1 MRVEPYASQ
10 QMGKNRKRHTESEWP
25 SNRPRKSTDNFHPKK
40 KKVCEEVSLTSEGME
55 DEAAQ
60 ERTMKDSRELER
72 KLKKERKK
80 QRREGVVCTKL
91 PDNTS
96 VASLSSKEMK
106 KMVQPVAEEE
116 LTSEERRVFERKLKK
131 ERKKQERLRAEGGCT
146 EASHVHTGA
155 SLASN
160 GVKSEVKLKTE
171 KDLTPEERRIIERKL
186 KKERKKEEKKLMREG
201 HVDTKKAEPEK
212 PSGCDLA
219 LQYLTSWAQKA
230 QNWKFQKTRQ
240 TWLLLHMYDT
250 QKISRDHFTV
260 LLDYLE
266 GLKGSARDLT
276 VRKAEAVWKEHETAN
291 PEDSSVLEVTERA
304 RQVIQLLS

>member
-1 MRVEPYASQ
+1 
-10 QMGKNRKRHTESEWP
+10 MGKNRKRHAESESP
-25 SNRPRKSTDNFHPKK
+25 INRPQKSTDNFLQKK
-40 KKVCEEVSLTSEGME
+40 KKVCEEVSLTSEEME
-55 DEAAQ
+55 DEEAR
-60 ERTMKDSRELER
+60 ERTMKDSSELER
-72 KLKKERKK
+72 KLKKEQKK

-96 VASLSSKEMK
+96 EASLTSTGMK
-106 KMVQPVAEEE
+106 KMGQPVAVEE
-116 LTSEERRVFERKLKK
+116 LTDEKRIFERKLKK
-131 ERKKQERLRAEGGCT
+131 ERKKKERLGADGGCT
-146 EASHVHTGA
+146 EAAHVNSGA

-160 GVKSEVKLKTE
+160 GVKSESKLKTE
-171 KDLTPEERRIIERKL
+171 EDLTPEEMRIIERKL
-186 KKERKKEEKKLMREG
+186 KKERKKEEKKLTREG

-240 TWLLLHMYDT
+240 TWLLLHMYDS
-250 QKISRDHFTV
+250 QRISRDHFTV

-276 VRKAEAVWKEHETAN
+276 VRKAEAMLKENEAN
-291 PEDSSVLEVTERA
+291 TEDSSGLEVTERA